1 MGRDASPRGAHK
13 HYTSDMEFF
22 QAIPGFFKVTLPKH
36 WKSIRDT
43 VSDDFHIIR
52 PEDCRVGRSELY
64 NAKNVIAH
72 VVGSAGPD
80 QATAN
85 FPPMRSRMA
94 CSAG

>member
-1 MGRDASPRGAHK
+1 MIITPIFSAIFAI
-13 HYTSDMEFF
+13 FF
-22 QAIPGFFKVTLPKH
+22 VFLSIKVIKT
-36 WKSIRDT
+36 R
-43 VSDDFHIIR
+43 R
-52 PEDCRVGRSELY
+52 
-64 NAKNVIAH
+64 NVIAH